1 MNAALFLKDQMVLIA
16 LLVLVVLV
24 LLVLALVVRAA
35 TRGDDPAAKRRG
47 VPRLRSDT
55 LRHSFRHAVELIEAH
70 LATRAQRYNLP
81 WVLVLDEGDGHAML
95 PLGQAG
101 IASALGTDASGA
113 AATEGLSWHFFD
125 KGVVVDVLGACLGG
139 GDSDDDGNEKPWDEF
154 LGLCRDYR
162 PERPFDAI
170 VLTVPAALLTDPHP
184 DARLELARLA
194 KRANRRLWLAQ
205 NRFAMRFG
213 LYVVVSG
220 CESIAGFPAWSRAL
234 PELLRGG
241 MLGWSS
247 PYDLGI
253 NYRADWVE
261 DAVRQTVRTVTDSS
275 AELFAGALGD
285 EGGAD
290 YFLLPSRIDAL
301 RPQLQLYVDELMRP
315 SSYHEPFLLRGL
327 YFCGDASE
335 AAQILARGAMA
346 GADDAPADNLDTD
359 DGATP
364 LPADANLPAG
374 ARQPVFLRDLFE
386 QKVFAEIGLT
396 RPSGTQTLGR
406 PALGR
411 GLRWTA
417 WGVAGAW
424 CLGLAVSTVIVHAQ
438 TARLREVLANLDADN
453 DSQLRAAREGR
464 AQAAETRRAR
474 TLALVQLMG
483 QIDDRRL
490 WSVFMPG
497 SWPAFDPLSHKVRQR
512 FEDSF
517 ADVAVANLRQSLYDQ
532 GARLSGVAQ
541 DPSTGELIVG
551 APCGNSPWLAERA
564 TRPSQPTLGFEDLR
578 EFTDWLDHINAIEQ
592 LDQAT
597 LALQRLFDPR
607 RPADGRDLT
616 LAIRLL
622 YGVELPAS
630 SDRTAALFRTSAA
643 NRSSFGTRA
652 LAMALQCS
660 DRRLVVA
667 LRERAFDRNDLVLK
681 LRELNERLAGLG
693 GASGG
698 NHLQAWRDL
707 QALLDGMNT
716 LVARGGGGWLRKPAF
731 QPGPAWDRAL
741 ARVNA
746 SYLLG
751 ADGARVARDE
761 LDGGYPAF
769 AGSVAQ
775 AIHADQF
782 ADVAWNDKEA
792 RWELAP
798 PVVALRGALADLLAQ
813 PWAGHVG
820 GDSLASLGDEALV
833 GWDVARLDQAL
844 AAADLRKRAQAELL
858 PRFPADVRPAA
869 ERLVDE
875 QLAVLVGDQLGA
887 ALIPGGHIDDRGPAA
902 GLDAERSRLA
912 RVQLLLNE
920 LGARTLSEQLRVVL
934 ARDGVARLRRLDSQL
949 DRAELYLPQDGGFRG
964 WQGEKGPV
972 LVAFGM
978 PDAAALG
985 AYLGQQ
991 RARVEALA
999 AEADLLLAST
1009 GGTEQWRAISRDLER
1024 YRLHNPNSSLLA
1036 LETFLGAMSGDVDAT
1051 NCADRLTRVSF
1062 ARGGDFFAQ
1071 RQLQLTQ
1078 LLRQR
1083 CGELRNRE
1091 QRETWQSFATLFN
1104 RAAAGR
1110 PPFAATLGG
1119 IDAPAL
1125 DADEI
1130 VGMLAAYD
1138 RNQRVLRDLANDPR
1152 AAATGARRFLD
1163 QFERVRG
1170 FLQPLLPVD
1179 DTPPGYDITV
1189 EFRANQP
1196 GEIDGNK
1203 IIDWSIDVG
1212 SQHLGWRDASRP
1224 LRWEPGQPIALNWR
1238 FAKDGP
1244 VQPLA
1249 DERQPA
1255 LRIDNRGV
1263 TLRQADPW
1271 ALLSLLAQY
1280 REAAGGTRGDV
1291 RSQLLRF
1298 EFPLAVQAEAPGA
1311 GATETRARVYVRLT
1325 VSPAGKRTPLAWPGA
1340 FPTRAP
1346 EDFLP

>member
-1 MNAALFLKDQMVLIA
+1 MSAVLFLKDQLVLIA

-35 TRGDDPAAKRRG
+35 TRNDDPAVKRRG
-47 VPRLRSDT
+47 ATRLRSDT
-55 LRHSFRHAVELIEAH
+55 LRNSFRQAVELIEAH

-81 WVLVLDEGDGHAML
+81 WVLVLDEGNGDAML

-101 IASALGTDASGA
+101 IASALGTDAAGS

-125 KGVVVDVLGACLGG
+125 KGVAVDVLGACLGG
-139 GDSDDDGNEKPWDEF
+139 ADSDDGNERPWDEF

-170 VLTVPAALLTDPHP
+170 VLTVPAALLLDSHP

-220 CESIAGFPAWSRAL
+220 CERIAGFPAWSRAL

-247 PYDLGI
+247 PYDLSI
-253 NYRADWVE
+253 NYRPDWVE

-275 AELFAGALGD
+275 AELFAGLAGD
-285 EGGAD
+285 DGAAD
-290 YFLLPSRIDAL
+290 YFLLPSRIDGL

-335 AAQILARGAMA
+335 AAQIVARGVMA
-346 GADDAPADNLDTD
+346 DGDDFAATDAPEA
-359 DGATP
+359 AA
-364 LPADANLPAG
+364 LPAS

-417 WGVAGAW
+417 WGIAGAW
-424 CLGLAVSTVIVHAQ
+424 ALGLCAATVIVHAQ
-438 TARLREVLANLDADN
+438 SARLQEVLASLDAD
-453 DSQLRAAREGR
+453 SETQLRAAREGQT
-464 AQAAETRRAR
+464 QAAETRRRR
-474 TLALVQLMG
+474 TLALVHLMG
-483 QIDDRRL
+483 QLDNRRL

-497 SWPAFDPLSHKVRQR
+497 SWPIFDPLPQRLRQR

-517 ADVAVANLRQSLYDQ
+517 AEVAVASLRQSLYDQ

-541 DPSTGELIVG
+541 DPSTGEPIIG
-551 APCGNSPWLAERA
+551 APCGNSPWLAERVA
-564 TRPSQPTLGFEDLR
+564 RPGQPTLGFEDLR
-578 EFTDWLDHINAIEQ
+578 EFTDWLDYLSAVEQ

-597 LALQRLFDPR
+597 LALQRLFDAR
-607 RPADGRDLT
+607 RPADGRDLA

-622 YGVELPAS
+622 YGVEVPGS
-630 SDRTAALFRTSAA
+630 SDHTATLFRTAAAGRASL
-643 NRSSFGTRA
+643 GTRA
-652 LAMALQCS
+652 LAGALQCGQ
-660 DRRLVVA
+660 RRLIVA
-667 LRERAFDRNDLVLK
+667 LRERAFDRNDLVGA
-681 LRELNERLAGLG
+681 LRDVNNRLAALE
-693 GASGG
+693 AAAPG
-698 NHLQAWRDL
+698 NQLQAWREL
-707 QALLDGMNT
+707 QATLDGLNA
-716 LVARGGGGWLRKPAF
+716 LIAHGGGGWLRKPGF

-751 ADGARVARDE
+751 ADGVRVAHDE
-761 LDGGYPAF
+761 LDAGYPAF
-769 AGSVAQ
+769 AANVAQ
-775 AIHADQF
+775 AVHADQL

-792 RWELAP
+792 RWEIAP
-798 PVVALRGALADLLAQ
+798 AIVALRGALADLLAQ
-813 PWAGHVG
+813 PWAGHAADDQFASVG
-820 GDSLASLGDEALV
+820 SEALV
-833 GWDVARLDQAL
+833 AWDVTRLDQAL
-844 AAADLRKRAQAELL
+844 TATDLRKRAQAELL

-875 QLAVLVGDQLGA
+875 QLAAFVGDQLAA
-887 ALIPGGHIDDRGPAA
+887 ALIPGGHLGDGAPAA
-902 GLDAERSRLA
+902 LDAERNRLA
-912 RVQLLLNE
+912 RVQLLLDE
-920 LGARTLSEQLRVVL
+920 LGARALNEQLRMVL
-934 ARDGVARLRRLDSQL
+934 ARDSAARLRRLDNLL
-949 DRAELYLPQDGGFRG
+949 DRAELYTPQDGGFRG

-991 RARVEALA
+991 RARVEALS
-999 AEADLLLAST
+999 AEADLLLATT
-1009 GGTEQWRAISRDLER
+1009 GSTEQWRAIGRDLER

-1036 LETFLGAMSGDVDAT
+1036 LENFLGTMGGDVDGG
-1051 NCADRLTRVSF
+1051 NCAERLGRVTF
-1062 ARGGDFFAQ
+1062 ARSGDFFAQ
-1071 RQLQLTQ
+1071 RQQQLV
-1078 LLRQR
+1078 LALRQR

-1091 QRETWQSFATLFN
+1091 QREAWQSFAGLFN
-1104 RAAAGR
+1104 RSIAGR
-1110 PPFAATLGG
+1110 PPFAGPGSAA
-1119 IDAPAL
+1119 DAPAL

-1130 VGMLAAYD
+1130 AGLLGAYD
-1138 RNQRVLRDLANDPR
+1138 RAQRALRDLAADPR
-1152 AAATGARRFLD
+1152 AASAAGPRRFLD

-1170 FLQPLLPVD
+1170 FLQPLIPAD
-1179 DTPPGYDITV
+1179 DVAPGYDLSV
-1189 EFRANQP
+1189 EFRANP
-1196 GEIDGNK
+1196 AGEIEGNK

-1212 SQHLGWRDASRP
+1212 GQHLGWRDAPRP
-1224 LRWEPGQPIALNWR
+1224 LRWEPGQPIAFNWR
-1238 FAKDGP
+1238 LAKDGP
-1244 VQPLA
+1244 AQPLA
-1249 DERQPA
+1249 DERQPG
-1255 LRIDNRGV
+1255 LQVGNRSV
-1263 TLRQADPW
+1263 SLRQSDGW
-1271 ALLSLLAQY
+1271 ALMSLLAQY

-1291 RSQLLRF
+1291 RGQLLRF
-1298 EFPLAVQAEAPGA
+1298 EFPLAVQADTPA
-1311 GATETRARVYVRLT
+1311 GASTETRARVYVRLT
-1325 VSPAGKRTPLAWPGA
+1325 VSAAGKRLPLAWPGA
-1340 FPTRAP
+1340 FPSRAP
-1346 EDFLP
+1346 EEFLP